1 MAPNGEGRL
10 PTRTGLL
17 RGKSCAWC
25 PGRDSNSHAL
35 RRRPLKTVCLPVPP
49 PGRSRER
56 LPSIA
61 PEILQ
66 GCFFD
71 GAAGFA
77 GGVCVF
83 CAGTAAPPVAGA
95 GAVCPV
101 GTLGCVDPLSSDFF
115 FSASCAAMLR
125 RARSTESLCE
135 DRQASVKDVTMKM
148 IAQTVVTLLRK
159 VTEPRPPKTVFADPP
174 PPANAAI
181 ASPFP
186 GWSRMT
192 KMRKTLTTTW
202 MVTTNANMRGARIT
216 WASVPGKPPFPE
228 GLLAS
233 LVPAWQS
240 RTNAGAARSSADQH
254 RDPRLR
260 RASVRLLRS
269 HARPDD
275 RGRLACGGS
284 AFAQAARQ
292 SGGGRFRGNAG
303 GQRREGKR
311 RAARAAPPARIRLEG
326 LRRAG
331 GRRARHAP
339 GDRTRWPRVPSPA
352 PAIAAAPGPGARHAR
367 ARIALRRPACISRL
381 AVHRRGL
388 ALRHRVSA
396 GGARGGGSGSRGTV
410 RDERDRAAALAAP
423 APKARVCGYCLEA
436 VQIM

>member
-1 MAPNGEGRL
+1 MAGTRSRVARSGAHLPQVRPAPARPARRRALRRAAQEDEPANGLSRARSRAG
-10 PTRTGLL
+10 TGLCAQGTL
-17 RGKSCAWC
+17 PGGQAGKRKGNPGRPNSPPRLATWC

-49 PGRSRER
+49 PGRDRER
-56 LPSIA
+56 LRSTA

-77 GGVCVF
+77 GGICVF
-83 CAGTAAPPVAGA
+83 CAGIAAPPVAGA

-101 GTLGCVDPLSSDFF
+101 GTLGCVEPLSSGFF
-115 FSASCAAMLR
+115 FAASCAAMLR

-159 VTEPRPPKTVFADPP
+159 VTEPRPPKTGFADPP
-174 PPANAAI
+174 PPAKAAI

-216 WASVPGKPPFPE
+216 WGSVPGKPPFPE

-240 RTNAGAARSSADQH
+240 RAHAGAARSSADQH

-275 RGRLACGGS
+275 RGRLARGGS
-284 AFAQAARQ
+284 VFAQAARP
-292 SGGGRFRGNAG
+292 SGGGCFRGSAG
-303 GQRREGKR
+303 GQRPDVMR
-311 RAARAAPPARIRLEG
+311 
-326 LRRAG
+326 
-331 GRRARHAP
+331 
-339 GDRTRWPRVPSPA
+339 
-352 PAIAAAPGPGARHAR
+352 
-367 ARIALRRPACISRL
+367 
-381 AVHRRGL
+381 
-388 ALRHRVSA
+388 
-396 GGARGGGSGSRGTV
+396 
-410 RDERDRAAALAAP
+410 
-423 APKARVCGYCLEA
+423 CG
-436 VQIM
+436 